1 MLKQIK
7 KPMILVADDEEELV
21 KALRDR
27 LHFEGFETVAAFE
40 GVRAIEM
47 AHKQHPDVILL
58 DLRMPAGTGQS
69 VLKSL
74 KSRKETEKIPVIVL
88 TALEGNDLEKE
99 LLLAGAFDFIRKP
112 YDWNMLLDKI
122 RNALTSK

>member
-58 DLRMPAGTGQS
+58 DLRMPAGAGQS
-69 VLKSL
+69 VLKTL

-88 TALEGNDLEKE
+88 TALEGNNLEKE

-112 YDWNMLLDKI
+112 YDWNVLLDKI
-122 RNALTSK
+122 RSALTSK

>member
-7 KPMILVADDEEELV
+7 KPMILVVDDEEELV

-27 LHFEGFETVAAFE
+27 LHFEGFDTVAAFE

-47 AHKQHPDVILL
+47 ANKHNPDLILL
-58 DLRMPAGTGQS
+58 DLRMPAGNGQS

-74 KSRKETEKIPVIVL
+74 KSRLQTEKIPVIVIS
-88 TALEGNDLEKE
+88 ALEGFHLEEE
-99 LLLAGAFDFIRKP
+99 LLSGGAIDFIRKP
-112 YDWNMLLDKI
+112 YDWGELLEKI
-122 RNALTSK
+122 RKTLL

>member
-7 KPMILVADDEEELV
+7 KPKILVADDEEELV

-27 LHFEGFETVAAFE
+27 LHFEGYDTVAAFE

-47 AHKQHPDVILL
+47 AHKQNPDLILL

-74 KSRKETEKIPVIVL
+74 KTRPETENIPVIVIS
-88 TALEGNDLEKE
+88 ALEGNTLEHDLLKE
-99 LLLAGAFDFIRKP
+99 GALDFVKKP
-112 YDWNMLLDKI
+112 YDWNILLDKI
-122 RNALTSK
+122 RKVIG

>member
-7 KPMILVADDEEELV
+7 KPKVLVADDEEELV

-27 LHFEGFETVAAFE
+27 LHFEGYDTVAAFE

-47 AHKQHPDVILL
+47 AHKQKPDLILL

-74 KSRKETEKIPVIVL
+74 KSRSETEKIPVIVV
-88 TALEGNDLEKE
+88 TALEGSNLEQE
-99 LLLAGAFDFIRKP
+99 LREAGAFDFVRKP
-112 YDWNMLLDKI
+112 YDWNVLLERMRK
-122 RNALTSK
+122 ALASS

>member
-7 KPMILVADDEEELV
+7 KPKILVADDEEELV

-27 LHFEGFETVAAFE
+27 LHFEGYDTIAAFE

-47 AHKQHPDVILL
+47 AHKHRPDLILL

-74 KSRKETEKIPVIVL
+74 KSRAETEKIPVIVV
-88 TALEGNDLEKE
+88 TALEGANLEQE
-99 LLLAGAFDFIRKP
+99 LLSSGASDFVRKP
-112 YDWNMLLDKI
+112 YDWNLLLDKVRKAI
-122 RNALTSK
+122 H

>member
-7 KPMILVADDEEELV
+7 KLKILVADDEEELV

-27 LHFEGFETVAAFE
+27 LQFEGFDTIAAYE

-47 AHKQHPDVILL
+47 AHKHQPHLILL
-58 DLRMPAGTGQS
+58 DLRMPAGSGHS

-74 KSRKETEKIPVIVL
+74 KLRPETEKIPVIIF
-88 TALEGNDLEKE
+88 TALEGAQLEQE
-99 LLLAGAFDFIRKP
+99 MLTEGAVDFIRKP
-112 YDWNMLLDKI
+112 YDWDVLLQKV
-122 RNALTSK
+122 RKALTL

>member
-7 KPMILVADDEEELV
+7 KPKILVADDEEELV

-27 LHFEGFETVAAFE
+27 LHFEGFDTVAAFE

-47 AHKQHPDVILL
+47 AHKQAPDLILL

-74 KSRKETEKIPVIVL
+74 KSRLETEKIPVIVI
-88 TALEGNDLEKE
+88 TALEGRNLEQE
-99 LLLAGAFDFIRKP
+99 LLEAGAVDFVRKP
-112 YDWNMLLDKI
+112 YDWNELLDKI
-122 RNALTSK
+122 RTTLAKL

>member
-7 KPMILVADDEEELV
+7 KPMILVVDDEEELV

-27 LHFEGFETVAAFE
+27 LHFEGFNTISAYE

-47 AHKQHPDVILL
+47 ANKHNPDLILL
-58 DLRMPAGTGQS
+58 DLRMPAGNGQS

-74 KSRKETEKIPVIVL
+74 KSRLQTEKIPVIVIS
-88 TALEGNDLEKE
+88 ALEGSHLEEE
-99 LLLAGAFDFIRKP
+99 LLSGGAIDFIRKP
-112 YDWNMLLDKI
+112 YDWGVLLEKI
-122 RNALTSK
+122 RKTFL

>member
-7 KPMILVADDEEELV
+7 KPKILVADDEEELV
-21 KALRDR
+21 KALKER
-27 LHFEGFETVAAFE
+27 LQFEGFDTVVAYE

-47 AHKQHPDVILL
+47 AHKHLPDLILL

-74 KSRKETEKIPVIVL
+74 KARPETENIPVIVV
-88 TALEGNDLEKE
+88 TAFDGKNLEQE
-99 LLLAGAFDFIRKP
+99 LREAGALDFIRKP
-112 YDWNMLLDKI
+112 YEWGALLEKV
-122 RNALTSK
+122 RKVLG

>member
-7 KPMILVADDEEELV
+7 KPKILVADDEEELV

-27 LHFEGFETVAAFE
+27 LHFEGFDTVAAFE

-47 AHKQHPDVILL
+47 AHKQNPDLILL
-58 DLRMPAGTGQS
+58 DLRMPAGSGQS

-74 KSRKETEKIPVIVL
+74 KTRPETEKIPVIII
-88 TALEGNDLEKE
+88 TALEGHNLEDDLISE
-99 LLLAGAFDFIRKP
+99 GAADFIKKP
-112 YDWNMLLDKI
+112 YDWNILLEKI
-122 RNALTSK
+122 RKHVS

>member
-7 KPMILVADDEEELV
+7 KPKILVADDEEELV

-27 LHFEGFETVAAFE
+27 LHFEGFDTVTAFE
-40 GVRAIEM
+40 GVRTIEM
-47 AHKQHPDVILL
+47 AHKHHPDLILL

-74 KSRKETEKIPVIVL
+74 KSRPETENIPIIII
-88 TALEGNDLEKE
+88 TALEGNNLEQDLLKS
-99 LLLAGAFDFIRKP
+99 GANDFIRKP
-112 YDWNMLLDKI
+112 YDWNVLLDKI
-122 RNALTSK
+122 RKFLR

>member
-1 MLKQIK
+1 MLTQIK
-7 KPMILVADDEEELV
+7 KLKILIADDEEELV

-27 LHFEGFETVAAFE
+27 LQFEGFETIAAFE

-47 AHKQHPDVILL
+47 AHKHHPDLILL

-74 KSRKETEKIPVIVL
+74 KSRSETEKIPVIVL
-88 TALEGNDLEKE
+88 TALEGHNLEQE
-99 LLLAGAFDFIRKP
+99 LLGAGAIDFVRKP
-112 YDWNMLLDKI
+112 YDWNTLLDKI
-122 RNALTSK
+122 RKALATL